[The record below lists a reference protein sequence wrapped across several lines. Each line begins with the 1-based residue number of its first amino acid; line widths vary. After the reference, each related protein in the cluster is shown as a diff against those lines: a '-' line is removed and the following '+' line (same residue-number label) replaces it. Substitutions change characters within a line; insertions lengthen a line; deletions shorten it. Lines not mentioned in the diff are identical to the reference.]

1 METSGQG
8 AITTDVGKKA
18 KSEKIKTK
26 HAVSIQVLL
35 KKPNENIMLKMS
47 EKIAAIIK
55 QIAFLFAF

>member
-1 METSGQG
+1 METSGQE
-8 AITTDVGKKA
+8 AIQRMSA

-47 EKIAAIIK
+47 EKISAIIK

>member
-8 AITTDVGKKA
+8 AITTDVS